1 MAYSE
6 DAVRAK
12 LASLNESQ
20 DSIVSN
26 AQWIMFHRRHAP
38 RTAALWLERLH
49 TLPPQKRLTLIYL
62 ANEVVQQSRARG
74 KPDFL
79 LAFEPIIAEATAAAY
94 QGASQDVQGR
104 VRRVVEV
111 WRQRGIFDAR
121 ILESVEGRLAEID
134 RAKGPG
140 KGTGGSGGGGGK
152 MLGGS
157 LFGGGGGHLPRELEP
172 IAKSLA
178 AVGKVEGAGAPTAAA
193 AEAALVEYAKLTD
206 AGATA
211 PTPPVYAARL
221 SALMKSLAAA
231 EAAIGASV
239 QARREVV
246 AGVEALLEE
255 QRARLA
261 EDEAKVKELADKKE
275 VVESKKRAVEDAIMR
290 GLSGTTVEEGETTAN
305 RDFAETRG
313 EEEGPEAEGF
323 TPPPPDVEAFTPP
336 PPEVQEVEVEG
347 LPQGEDSTTAP
358 KDEVTMG
365 TSQTEPPMGLEQQA
379 APSQQPAVSNITSDS
394 HSLKPPTPQDRVR
407 QASTELPAPSSTRT
421 DPRLKRRKT
430 SHPAK
435 TSAEEADAEVF
446 AAGGG
451 VANGIDEEGVAAM
464 FQ

>member
-49 TLPPQKRLTLIYL
+49 TLSPQKRLTLIYL

-79 LAFEPIIAEATAAAY
+79 LAFEPVIAEATAAAY

-121 ILESVEGRLAEID
+121 ILEGVEGRLAEID

-140 KGTGGSGGGGGK
+140 KSGGGAGGVGGK

-157 LFGGGGGHLPRELEP
+157 LFGGGSGHLPRELEP

-178 AVGKVEGAGAPTAAA
+178 AVAKAEGMGAPAAT
-193 AEAALVEYAKLTD
+193 AEAALAEYSRLTD
-206 AGATA
+206 AEATP

-221 SALMKSLAAA
+221 SALMKNLAGA
-231 EAAIGASV
+231 EAVVEAGV
-239 QARREVV
+239 RARREVV
-246 AGVEALLEE
+246 AGVAAFLEA

-261 EDEAKVKELADKKE
+261 EDEGRAKELAEKKE
-275 VVESKKRAVEDAIMR
+275 VVEGKKRAVEDAIMR
-290 GLSGTTVEEGETTAN
+290 GLSGATVEEVGMTAT
-305 RDFAETRG
+305 RDFAETSG
-313 EEEGPEAEGF
+313 KEEGPEAEGF

-336 PPEVQEVEVEG
+336 PLEEQDEEERGREEG
-347 LPQGEDSTTAP
+347 GSATVP
-358 KDEVTMG
+358 KDEAAAGSPT
-365 TSQTEPPMGLEQQA
+365 TETPIDSEQPVA
-379 APSQQPAVSNITSDS
+379 QQPPLSAITSDS
-394 HSLKPPTPQDRVR
+394 YAPIPLERVR
-407 QASTELPAPSSTRT
+407 LASTEVPTPSSTGT
-421 DPRLKRRKT
+421 DPRLKRRKM

-435 TSAEEADAEVF
+435 TSAEDAEADIF
-446 AAGGG
+446 GAGGG

-464 FQ
+464 LR